1 MKQKNKKKILTMAL
15 AVLLAFGTLMPLTQT
30 VQAAEPYVDSTGIV
44 HDYGQKHN
52 GVNLSAPLDSRTT
65 FRSTSLRSG
74 AWRVYVDPHFNKKDK
89 KEFVKAIQ
97 AWRKKGIPVYLSTD
111 KTPQASNIFIQKP
124 SKKRDSWMTKR
135 NYLGLS
141 RPDSTRVKI
150 EPASYT
156 KITLSTGYIRSVG
169 DHVHTV
175 LEHELGHAFGMMHSP
190 DKNSVMYYSDTG
202 NNHKQYITKTDVEVA
217 KYLQNCL
224 YSGNY
229 YHERTRTVIY

>member
-1 MKQKNKKKILTMAL
+1 MNNKKIIS
-15 AVLLAFGTLMPLTQT
+15 LLATILMGLGLTT
-30 VQAAEPYVDSTGIV
+30 FSAVPAYASAPYVDSNGIIR
-44 HDYGQKHN
+44 DYGQKRN

-89 KEFVKAIQ
+89 KEFVKAIH
-97 AWRKKGIPVYLSTD
+97 AWRKKGIPVYLSTN
-111 KTPQASNIFIQKP
+111 KTSKVSNIFIRKP
-124 SKKRDSWMTKR
+124 SKKRARWMTKH

-141 RPDSTRVKI
+141 QADSTRVKI

-156 KITLSTGYIRSVG
+156 EITLSTGYIRRV
-169 DHVHTV
+169 DDYVHTV

-190 DKNSVMYYSDTG
+190 DKNSVMYYSDAG
-202 NNHKQYITKTDVEVA
+202 NNHQQYITKTDVKVA

-224 YSGNY
+224 NNGNY
-229 YHERTRTVIY
+229 YHEKTSTVVY

>member
-15 AVLLAFGTLMPLTQT
+15 AVLLALGTLMPLTQT
-30 VQAAEPYVDSTGIV
+30 VQAAEPYVDSNGIV
-44 HDYGQKHN
+44 HDYGQKRN

-89 KEFVKAIQ
+89 KEFVKAIH
-97 AWRKKGIPVYLSTD
+97 AWRKKGIRVYLSTN
-111 KTPQASNIFIQKP
+111 KTSKASNIFIQKP
-124 SKKRDSWMTKR
+124 SKKRASWMTKH

-141 RPDSTRVKI
+141 RADSTRVKI
-150 EPASYT
+150 EPANYT
-156 KITLSTGYIRSVG
+156 EITLSTSYIRRVG
-169 DHVHTV
+169 DYVHTV

-190 DKNSVMYYSDTG
+190 DKNSVMYYSDAG
-202 NNHKQYITKTDVEVA
+202 NNHKQYITKTDVKVA

-224 YSGNY
+224 NNGNY
-229 YHERTRTVIY
+229 YHEKTSTVVY